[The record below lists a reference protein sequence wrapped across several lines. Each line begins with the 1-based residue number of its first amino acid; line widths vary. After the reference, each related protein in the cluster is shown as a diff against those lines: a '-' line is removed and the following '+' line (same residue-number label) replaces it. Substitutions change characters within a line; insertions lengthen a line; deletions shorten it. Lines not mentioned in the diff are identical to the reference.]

1 MNVLLVTVLEFKAFY
16 IIATRPECQVRGADV
31 PLVRDFPAGF
41 SPAPSGEVL
50 NFPVLSGIFWKKFP
64 VLEEAAMADEKK
76 GGGVDPNIW
85 IRQPETKPDGGVPGT
100 APDAGDVPAPKYAAL
115 EVLTLR
121 ISEEDLEFLR
131 RLERDIMKG
140 RSSGN
145 RKERIT
151 KNTIIRAML
160 GCFRNVGFDKKEVS
174 DEKELRARLMKG
186 LRDSPPKLF

>member
-1 MNVLLVTVLEFKAFY
+1 
-16 IIATRPECQVRGADV
+16 
-31 PLVRDFPAGF
+31 
-41 SPAPSGEVL
+41 
-50 NFPVLSGIFWKKFP
+50 
-64 VLEEAAMADEKK
+64 MANEKK

-85 IRQPETKPDGGVPGT
+85 IRQPETKPDN
-100 APDAGDVPAPKYAAL
+100 GDVPGAAAASENGSVPKYAAL

-140 RSSGN
+140 RSSRN

-151 KNTIIRAML
+151 KNTVVRAML
-160 GCFRNVGFDKKEVS
+160 GCFRNVSFDKREIP

>member
-1 MNVLLVTVLEFKAFY
+1 
-16 IIATRPECQVRGADV
+16 
-31 PLVRDFPAGF
+31 
-41 SPAPSGEVL
+41 
-50 NFPVLSGIFWKKFP
+50 
-64 VLEEAAMADEKK
+64 MANEKK

-85 IRQPETKPDGGVPGT
+85 IRQPETKPDNGGVPG
-100 APDAGDVPAPKYAAL
+100 AGAFPENGSVPKYAAL
-115 EVLTLR
+115 EALTLR

-131 RLERDIMKG
+131 RLERDIMKR

-151 KNTIIRAML
+151 KNTVVRAML
-160 GCFRNVGFDKKEVS
+160 GCFRNVSFDKREIP

>member
-1 MNVLLVTVLEFKAFY
+1 M
-16 IIATRPECQVRGADV
+16 RPS
-31 PLVRDFPAGF
+31 LFVRDFLAGF
-41 SPAPSGEVL
+41 SREPSGEVL
-50 NFPVLSGIFWKKFP
+50 NFPFLSGIFRKKFT
-64 VLEEAAMADEKK
+64 VSEETAMADEKK

-85 IRQPETKPDGGVPGT
+85 IRQPETGPDGGVPGA